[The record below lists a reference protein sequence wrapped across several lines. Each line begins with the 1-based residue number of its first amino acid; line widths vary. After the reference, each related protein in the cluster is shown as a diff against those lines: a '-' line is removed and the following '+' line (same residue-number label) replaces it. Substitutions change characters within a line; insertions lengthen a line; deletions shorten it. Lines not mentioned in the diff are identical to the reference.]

1 MKKREL
7 AFETAKGLF
16 LGLFLPV
23 VAMMLIITL
32 PFTAAGLI

>member
-7 AFETAKGLF
+7 AFETAK
-16 LGLFLPV
+16 GLFLPV

-32 PFTAAGLI
+32 PFTTAGLI